1 MVNKFNINTDCLLI
15 LPAKSYSMLDKLEAI
30 RLRFEEVG
38 QLIVQP
44 EVASNIKE
52 FTKLNKE
59 FKDLEK
65 IVVVYKEYKNVL
77 ENIASSKEILKTEK
91 DEEFRDMAKME
102 LDELVPR
109 QPELEEELKFM
120 LIPKDPDDSKNVI
133 VEIRAGAGGDEA
145 GIFAGDLYRMYDRY
159 IDTKGWRKEL
169 ISLNEAS
176 SGGFKE
182 IVFGVS
188 GEDVYGSL
196 KFESG
201 VHRVQRVPVT
211 ESQGR
216 VHTSAASVAVL
227 PEVEDVDVQLDMK
240 DVKKDTYR
248 ASGAGGQH
256 VNKTESAVRL
266 THLPT
271 GIVVECQDGRSQH
284 KNYDKALQVLRSR
297 LYEKELKKQQEEV
310 AGARKSLVGNADRSD
325 KIRTYNYPQGRVTD
339 HRISYSVHNLPTVMD
354 GQIEDFIDNL
364 RMAENA
370 EKLQAGGEG

>member
-1 MVNKFNINTDCLLI
+1 MI
-15 LPAKSYSMLDKLEAI
+15 DKLQAI
-30 RLRFEEVG
+30 KDRFEEVG

-44 EVASNIKE
+44 DAMSDMKAYSKLSKE
-52 FTKLNKE
+52 Y
-59 FKDLEK
+59 KDLEK
-65 IVVVYKEYKNVL
+65 IVKSFDEYQNVR
-77 ENIASSKEILKTEK
+77 ENIKSTKELLKTEK
-91 DEEFRDMAKME
+91 DEDFREMAKAE
-102 LDELVPR
+102 LDDFQQREE
-109 QPELEEELKFM
+109 ELEEELKVM
-120 LIPKDPDDSKNVI
+120 LIPKDPDDHKDVI

-145 GIFAGDLYRMYDRY
+145 AIFAGDLYRMYERF
-159 IDTKGWRKEL
+159 IDTKGWTKEL

-182 IVFGVS
+182 IVFSVS
-188 GEDVYGSL
+188 GEDVYGTL

-227 PEVEDVDVQLDMK
+227 PEVEDVDVELDMK

-248 ASGAGGQH
+248 SSGAGGQH

-266 THLPT
+266 THIPT

-284 KNYDKALQVLRSR
+284 KNYDKALTVLRSR
-297 LYEKELKKQQEEV
+297 LYEMEHKKQQEEI
-310 AGARKSLVGNADRSD
+310 AGARKSLVGSADRSD

-339 HRISYSVHNLPTVMD
+339 HRIGYSVHNLPTVMD
-354 GQIEDFIDNL
+354 GALDDFVENL
-364 RMAENA
+364 RIAENA
-370 EKLQAGGEG
+370 EKLQEGSQA

>member
-1 MVNKFNINTDCLLI
+1 
-15 LPAKSYSMLDKLEAI
+15 MLDKLEAI

-38 QLIVQP
+38 QLIIQP
-44 EVASNIKE
+44 EVASDIKE

-77 ENIASSKEILKTEK
+77 DNIESSKELLKTEK
-91 DEEFRDMAKME
+91 DEEFREMAKME

-109 QPELEEELKFM
+109 QATLEDELKYM
-120 LIPKDPDDSKNVI
+120 LIPKDPDDSKDVI

-159 IDTKGWRKEL
+159 IDSKGWKKEL
-169 ISLNEAS
+169 ISLSEAS
-176 SGGFKE
+176 CGGFKE
-182 IVFGVS
+182 IVFSVS
-188 GEDVYGSL
+188 GDDVYGSL

-266 THLPT
+266 THIPT

-297 LYEKELKKQQEEV
+297 LYEKELKKQQEEI
-310 AGARKSLVGNADRSD
+310 AGERKSLVGSADRSD

-339 HRISYSVHNLPTVMD
+339 HRIGYSVHNLPTVMD
-354 GQIEDFIDNL
+354 GQIEDFIENL

-370 EKLQAGGEG
+370 ERMQGGGDE